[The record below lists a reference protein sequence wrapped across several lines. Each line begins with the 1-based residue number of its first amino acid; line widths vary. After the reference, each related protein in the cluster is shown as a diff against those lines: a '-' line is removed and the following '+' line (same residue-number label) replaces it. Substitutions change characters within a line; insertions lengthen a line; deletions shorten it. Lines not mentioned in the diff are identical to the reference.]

1 MFTYENSIKEFGNT
15 LASLIEITKC
25 EALTG
30 IIYLQECNKEKKQK
44 LYISYTLENVLSC
57 ISKNQLQWKKLSV
70 SVQQLELNKYLL
82 NNLY

>member
-1 MFTYENSIKEFGNT
+1 MYSEDKSIEAFGNT

-44 LYISYTLENVLSC
+44 LYTSYTLQNVLNC
-57 ISKNQLQWKKLSV
+57 ISKNQLQWKKMSLSE
-70 SVQQLELNKYLL
+70 QQLVLDKEVI